1 MPCYMCHRLSLV
13 ATMRCWLT
21 SVALRLLRFCV
32 ACSVE
37 GLINQCE
44 DLTRDLSEFRDL
56 EFKMWKEDMT
66 DALSVRGG
74 KEKKNQRA
82 PFCFSID
89 RCHLLHDETV
99 DRFAKTDSG
108 LTQAKNR

>member
-1 MPCYMCHRLSLV
+1 M
-13 ATMRCWLT
+13 
-21 SVALRLLRFCV
+21 RFCV
-32 ACSVE
+32 VYSVE

-74 KEKKNQRA
+74 KEKKTHARR
-82 PFCFSID
+82 FCFSID

-99 DRFAKTDSG
+99 DRFAKIDSG
-108 LTQAKNR
+108 PAQAKNR

>member
-1 MPCYMCHRLSLV
+1 
-13 ATMRCWLT
+13 MRCWLT
-21 SVALRLLRFCV
+21 SVALRFLRLLRFCV
-32 ACSVE
+32 VYSVE

-74 KEKKNQRA
+74 KRRKRTRA
-82 PFCFSID
+82 RRFVFRSID
-89 RCHLLHDETV
+89 AICFMMKRSTV
-99 DRFAKTDSG
+99 LPRQTRD
-108 LTQAKNR
+108 

>member
-74 KEKKNQRA
+74 KEKKTHARR
-82 PFCFSID
+82 FVFRSID
-89 RCHLLHDETV
+89 AICFTMKRSTV
-99 DRFAKTDSG
+99 LPRQTRD
-108 LTQAKNR
+108 